1 MKNALSFHASIR
13 PGGRIGERLR
23 MVKSIVLTAI
33 HLLLLTISGQVL
45 HAQERCGTT
54 GGPGSIG
61 YVAIP
66 SGNFSPQDDSPIFIR
81 VYVHVIGKDDGS
93 GAPTLAQVKTSMERL
108 RDDFKTHNIFF
119 VQECGL
125 IPINNT
131 ALYNASDLS
140 HPNCNLTQYS
150 NHPDGIDIFIGGDDA
165 PGVNAASGIPGKS
178 FIIKG
183 SIYGDEAPYC
193 TTALQWV
200 SSRSHTFSHEMGHC
214 LGLWHTHHGIEI
226 GGVDCN
232 GNVADINVHEDSV
245 ATSNDDAMTGDYI
258 EDTPPDP
265 KMYACTPNIFQN
277 CVYNLGETDSAGT
290 PYDPDETLIMSYSHD
305 KCMTR
310 FTPDQG
316 ARMRTMIETVSPVL
330 QACVVH
336 PDYTGQQTINSTTT
350 WSPSNTPNNG
360 DIRIEGD
367 LVIESG
373 ATLTIQAGVT
383 VHFGPSN
390 NLIIKPNARLVLH
403 GTLTSRGCNSYSWK
417 GVQVWGSGS
426 GQSQYAV
433 NGVYAQG
440 RIQCRPGALIEN
452 AETGVQLSGPNADMS
467 GGQISCDGATIK
479 NCVIGVDFSVYHNY
493 WPYPTTQQN
502 QPRNYAASFF
512 STAFLVDDS
521 YAFSSVPVMASLK
534 GVNGVLFSGCD
545 FRNTRDKVENSENP
559 ADKGIYAFDAGFSV
573 IARGE
578 GDTYPYSSYKHTT
591 FTGLGYG
598 IYTTKGT
605 DGKPYIV
612 KQAVF
617 EDCGVGIRN
626 VQVAGATILF
636 NTFLLGKVPYIYV
649 PIIDIGE
656 PGEPIDTLA
665 PPNQYG
671 VVFES
676 AVAGFTCQE
685 NLFMNK
691 YGSEELKTVG
701 VFCKNMGF
709 SNKTIRKNTFNG
721 LNIGNLSN
729 ENNGLSMSG
738 MAQGLYYDCNI
749 NLNVLDNDFSVPN
762 GTIRPKQ
769 GLEVSSQGGITYNAA
784 GNKFSYTGVDFS
796 NLGSSIDYYFD
807 PNGQNEEPVVFE
819 GYLNKIPSSPN
830 TCATTFCEPPCK
842 SKEEIATIKNS
853 YFQKRKEFQN
863 IKSEYNIEP
872 TEARVRAMSYY
883 QRSMDDDAYM
893 VVVHALYDTADFQLD
908 TLLAWIGNLGSPES
922 DLWLSDKRLAVGDY
936 APAISIL
943 TELSTKYAL
952 DSEKSAD
959 IENYKSLT
967 DLLNGQTL
975 YSLDKSMLETL
986 ENYRKTDGYARVW
999 AENILNLYGAH
1010 FPVTCVLGEGTQERA
1025 RKEEPNKKSQQ
1036 LATVHPNP
1044 ASDYVQFSFLLPKD
1058 SEAASIVITDLHGRS
1073 VKKLEYHAPEGMTTW
1088 ETNDYPGGI
1097 YFYRIVLD
1105 GVIKQSGKIVLSK

>member
-1 MKNALSFHASIR
+1 
-13 PGGRIGERLR
+13 

-685 NLFMNK
+685 NLFMN
-691 YGSEELKTVG
+691 
-701 VFCKNMGF
+701 
-709 SNKTIRKNTFNG
+709 
-721 LNIGNLSN
+721 
-729 ENNGLSMSG
+729 
-738 MAQGLYYDCNI
+738 
-749 NLNVLDNDFSVPN
+749 
-762 GTIRPKQ
+762 
-769 GLEVSSQGGITYNAA
+769 
-784 GNKFSYTGVDFS
+784 
-796 NLGSSIDYYFD
+796 
-807 PNGQNEEPVVFE
+807 
-819 GYLNKIPSSPN
+819 
-830 TCATTFCEPPCK
+830 
-842 SKEEIATIKNS
+842 
-853 YFQKRKEFQN
+853 
-863 IKSEYNIEP
+863 
-872 TEARVRAMSYY
+872 
-883 QRSMDDDAYM
+883 
-893 VVVHALYDTADFQLD
+893 
-908 TLLAWIGNLGSPES
+908 
-922 DLWLSDKRLAVGDY
+922 
-936 APAISIL
+936 
-943 TELSTKYAL
+943 
-952 DSEKSAD
+952 
-959 IENYKSLT
+959 
-967 DLLNGQTL
+967 
-975 YSLDKSMLETL
+975 
-986 ENYRKTDGYARVW
+986 
-999 AENILNLYGAH
+999 
-1010 FPVTCVLGEGTQERA
+1010 
-1025 RKEEPNKKSQQ
+1025 
-1036 LATVHPNP
+1036 
-1044 ASDYVQFSFLLPKD
+1044 
-1058 SEAASIVITDLHGRS
+1058 
-1073 VKKLEYHAPEGMTTW
+1073 
-1088 ETNDYPGGI
+1088 
-1097 YFYRIVLD
+1097 
-1105 GVIKQSGKIVLSK
+1105 

>member
-23 MVKSIVLTAI
+23 MVKSIVLTAVYS
-33 HLLLLTISGQVL
+33 LLLTISGQIL

-54 GGPGSIG
+54 GGPGSVG
-61 YVAIP
+61 YIAIP
-66 SGNFSPQDDSPIFIR
+66 SNNFSPQDDAPIFIR

-93 GAPTLAQVKTSMERL
+93 GAPTLAQVKISMEKL
-108 RDDFKTHNIFF
+108 RDDFKTHNIYF

-131 ALYNASDLS
+131 ALYNANDLS

-165 PGVNAASGIPGKS
+165 LGVNAASGIPGKS

-183 SIYGDEAPYC
+183 SIYGDTQYC
-193 TTALQWV
+193 TPALQWV
-200 SSRSHTFSHEMGHC
+200 NSRSHTFSHEMGHC

-232 GNVADINVHEDSV
+232 GNLADPNVHEDLVDSV
-245 ATSNDDAMTGDYI
+245 GDNTTTGDYI
-258 EDTPPDP
+258 ADTPPDP
-265 KMYACTPNIFQN
+265 KMFGCTPNIYNN
-277 CVYNLGETDSAGT
+277 CVYNLGAKDSDST
-290 PYDPDETLIMSYSHD
+290 LYDPDETLIMSYSHD
-305 KCMTR
+305 KCMNK
-310 FTPDQG
+310 FTTDQ
-316 ARMRTMIETVSPVL
+316 ATRMRTMIQTVSPVL

-336 PDYTGQQTINSTTT
+336 PDYSGQQTINNSTT

-383 VHFGPSN
+383 VHFGQDN
-390 NLIIKPNARLVLH
+390 RVIIKPNARLVLH
-403 GTLTSRGCNSYSWK
+403 GTLTSRGCNSYAWK

-452 AETGVQLSGPNADMS
+452 AEIGVQLFGPNAGMS

-479 NCVIGVDFSVYHNY
+479 NCAIGVDFSEYHNY
-493 WPYPTTQQN
+493 WPYPTPQQN

-521 YAFSSVPVMASLK
+521 NAFSSVTVMASLK